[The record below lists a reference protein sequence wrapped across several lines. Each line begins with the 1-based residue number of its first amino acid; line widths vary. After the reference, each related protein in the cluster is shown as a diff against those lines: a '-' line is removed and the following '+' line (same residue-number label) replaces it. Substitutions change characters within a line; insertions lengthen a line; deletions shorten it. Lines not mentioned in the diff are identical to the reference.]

1 MRKTTGNI
9 KETGLISQ
17 IRSKFNIEGK
27 VQRERRVW
35 VTIDKGNLIALCNFA
50 KDIGFNHLS
59 AISVTDWPED
69 GIFELAYHIWS
80 YSEKIVLTIKT
91 KIARANPTIDSVTPI
106 WEENAQIHERE
117 IHELFGVEFKG
128 NADLAPLFLED
139 WDGPPPFRKDFNWRE
154 YVRKKFYNQENERE
168 KPYWQ

>member
-1 MRKTTGNI
+1 MRKTTENR

-17 IRSKFNIEGK
+17 IRSKFNSEGK

-50 KDIGFNHLS
+50 KGIGFNHLS

-69 GIFELAYHIWS
+69 GIFELTYHIWS

-91 KIARANPTIDSVTPI
+91 KIARANPTTDSVTPI
-106 WEENAQIHERE
+106 W
-117 IHELFGVEFKG
+117 K
-128 NADLAPLFLED
+128 
-139 WDGPPPFRKDFNWRE
+139 
-154 YVRKKFYNQENERE
+154 
-168 KPYWQ
+168 